1 MEANEADML
10 KGFKFEFEFAL
21 QFELEF
27 ELEFELQL
35 DDVAKALLV
44 LDEVSALLDWW
55 LRWFRWW

>member
-27 ELEFELQL
+27 ELEFEFELQL

-44 LDEVSALLDWW
+44 LDEVSALLDW
-55 LRWFRWW
+55 